1 MMEISS
7 PYYNIFDPP
16 VVDNSTDSYEST
28 EYREKNVTVKD
39 LVSYELNSSDLNTW
53 LLPHQSYLHVKGKIL
68 KEDETVITANDIVT
82 IENNG
87 FNLFKNAR
95 YEIGGKEIESIQ
107 HVGVVTTILNLVEFS
122 HDYSK
127 TCASNMF
134 WHVDTSE
141 QADKDRFSYVGSE
154 VSLDSNVKIKNF
166 VKAIKA
172 NINFNEGFLERFK
185 RTKESKQISLFLPLS
200 RLFGFCKDINRV
212 FRGVTH
218 TIKLDKNDDDNII
231 HCVGNNKYKFE
242 LSYLSWWVPK
252 VRPSLTMIASLE
264 KKISEENKIN
274 LMWEGARVYRS
285 AIRTDRYG
293 DWTVRSIQ
301 HKPSHIYIVLQ
312 KDDKLKVQTKTS
324 MIFDH
329 MNLTNIYVRVNS
341 TQYPATAFQTDF
353 SELNHDCARVY
364 QSLLEAGLKSQNVDS
379 GCDVSYAD
387 FSRLYPIFHFNLNH
401 QESHLYEK
409 SGPAEISVNFE
420 LKETPT
426 DSYYVYCII
435 VSEKS
440 MEINF
445 IGRKTQIIH

>member
-1 MMEISS
+1 MTEISS
-7 PYYNIFDPP
+7 PYYNLFDAALI
-16 VVDNSTDSYEST
+16 DNSTESYEYI
-28 EYREKNVTVKD
+28 EYRENNVTVKD
-39 LVSYELNSSDLNTW
+39 LDSYQLSSSDLNTW

-68 KEDETVITANDIVT
+68 KEDGTAITANDIVT

-95 YEIGGKEIESIQ
+95 YEIGDKEIESIQ
-107 HVGVVTTILNLVEFS
+107 HVGVMTTILNLVEFS

-141 QADKDRFSYVGSE
+141 HANMERFVYNGGE
-154 VSLDSNVKIKNF
+154 ANLDSNDKIINF
-166 VKAIKA
+166 AKSIKH
-172 NINFNEGFLERFK
+172 NVDFNEGFLERSK
-185 RTKESKQISLFLPLS
+185 KTKESKQISVFLPLS

-212 FRGVTH
+212 FRGITH

-242 LSYLSWWVPK
+242 LSYLSWWIPK
-252 VRPSLTMIASLE
+252 IRPLKIIAILE
-264 KKISEENKIN
+264 KKISEENTIN

-285 AIRTDRYG
+285 GIRTDRYG
-293 DWTVRSIQ
+293 DWSVATIQ
-301 HKPSHIYIVLQ
+301 HKPSHIYIVFQ
-312 KDDKLKVQTKTS
+312 KADKLRDQTQTN

-329 MNLTNIYVRVNS
+329 MNLTNIHVRVNS

-353 SELNHDCARVY
+353 SGRNPDYTRVY
-364 QSLLEAGLKSQNVDS
+364 HSLLEAGLKSQNIDS
-379 GCDVSYAD
+379 GCDVNYTD

-401 QESHLYEK
+401 KETRLYEN
-409 SGPAEISVNFE
+409 SGAAEISVHFE
-420 LKETPT
+420 LKETPA
-426 DSYYVYCII
+426 DQYYVYCII

-445 IGRKTQIIH
+445 IDGKTQIIH